1 MDVQSPCCVI
11 HPSGHLYLYF
21 PHLRN
26 GRTNSSLPFQAGW
39 GWNKSCE
46 VTMPGQFY
54 RMGRRC
60 EPSPGLAGPGRV
72 SLRQG
77 LGLQLVL
84 LLRGCVEV
92 LEH

>member
-1 MDVQSPCCVI
+1 
-11 HPSGHLYLYF
+11 
-21 PHLRN
+21 
-26 GRTNSSLPFQAGW
+26 
-39 GWNKSCE
+39 
-46 VTMPGQFY
+46 MPGQFY